1 MERREGY
8 PNLDLKQ
15 SGNLLRYQI
24 RKSLVIVCGT
34 FRTIWC
40 YPARSRFYRWFQ
52 GKTLPSVDHLYA
64 LSRLLGVHMEELLAG
79 PQESPVYREAFGEKR
94 YLFSYL
100 VKPGVVN
107 GLQFRLDYLSND
119 EFERLFYPLVITEME
134 MTGGFLW
141 IKDE

>member
-24 RKSLVIVCGT
+24 RKSGYSVRDIQNYLVLSCPQPVY
-34 FRTIWC
+34 W
-40 YPARSRFYRWFQ
+40 WFQ

-64 LSRLLGVHMEELLAG
+64 LSRLLGVHMEDLLAR
-79 PQESPVYREAFGEKR
+79 PQENPVYREAFGEKR

-100 VKPGVVN
+100 EQLRI
-107 GLQFRLDYLSND
+107 GLFVQ
-119 EFERLFYPLVITEME
+119 
-134 MTGGFLW
+134 
-141 IKDE
+141 

>member
-24 RKSLVIVCGT
+24 RKSGYSVRDIQNYLVLSCPQPV
-34 FRTIWC
+34 
-40 YPARSRFYRWFQ
+40 YRWFQ

-64 LSRLLGVHMEELLAG
+64 LSTFWACIWKIFWPDLRKIRFTGKLLERSGICFPIWSSCA
-79 PQESPVYREAFGEKR
+79 
-94 YLFSYL
+94 
-100 VKPGVVN
+100 
-107 GLQFRLDYLSND
+107 LDYLSND
-119 EFERLFYPLVITEME
+119 ESEHLFYPLVITEME
-134 MTGGFLW
+134 MTGGFFLW